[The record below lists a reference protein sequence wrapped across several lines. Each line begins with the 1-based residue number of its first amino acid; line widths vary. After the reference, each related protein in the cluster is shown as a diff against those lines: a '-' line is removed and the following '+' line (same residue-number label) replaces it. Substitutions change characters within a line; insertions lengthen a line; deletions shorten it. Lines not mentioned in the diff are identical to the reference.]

1 VSTSWHAHIDSRRRH
16 RARQI
21 RANIVQLTREYRVAC
36 DVNDELL
43 AVLLRG
49 EENTALLREAEH
61 RSWEA
66 MEGAR
71 EALFSALEELDMLEG
86 EETP

>member
-1 VSTSWHAHIDSRRRH
+1 
-16 RARQI
+16 
-21 RANIVQLTREYRVAC
+21 VAC